1 MPGTIAMPIA
11 LFLDFDG
18 TLAEIAPT
26 PDSVRVEAGLVD
38 TLERLRARLGGALA
52 IVTGRPVSVIDGFL
66 APARLDAAGLHGV
79 EHRAG
84 GEITGGEITGGR
96 AEDHPQLREQ
106 VERLHAGA
114 KDLAKVLIEDKGAS
128 VAVHWRLANP
138 EDAARA
144 EALVVA
150 AAGALGGAYRLQLG
164 KAVGEIVPAQATKAH
179 AIRAL
184 MERAPYAGRRP
195 VFLGDDRTDEI
206 AFASVTEDGG
216 VAVRVGD
223 GETVASRRLADPAA
237 VRALLR
243 AWADGGTIDPEALPP
258 A

>member
-1 MPGTIAMPIA
+1 MPIA

-26 PDSVRVEAGLVD
+26 PDSVAVEAGLVQ
-38 TLERLRARLGGALA
+38 TLERLRERLGGALA

-79 EHRAG
+79 ERRVG
-84 GEITGGEITGGR
+84 GALSGGR
-96 AEDHPQLREQ
+96 AEDHPQLRAQ
-106 VERLHAGA
+106 VERLHAEA
-114 KDLAKVLIEDKGAS
+114 KYLDKVLIEDKGAS
-128 VAVHWRLANP
+128 VAVHWRLANV
-138 EDAARA
+138 EDTRRA

-150 AAGALGGAYRLQLG
+150 AAEALGDAYRLQLG

-179 AIRAL
+179 AIRAF
-184 MERAPYAGRRP
+184 MEHAPYAGRRP

-216 VAVRVGD
+216 VAIRVGE
-223 GETVASRRLADPAA
+223 GETVASRRLPDPEA

-243 AWADGGTIDPEALPP
+243 EWAGGGTIDPDALPH